1 MENFS
6 HGGVQMIGKTEGAG
20 VGPLSPQPQVL
31 TLLGPYPVLPIA

>member
-20 VGPLSPQPQVL
+20 VGPLSPQVL
-31 TLLGPYPVLPIA
+31 TLLGPYPGLSIA